1 MCAKKCA
8 NGSLLHDEK
17 RLYARQKE
25 AFAAQ
30 LTHADYEF
38 GRIVDTLERIGELNN
53 TLIIIVSDNG
63 ASGEGGLGGVVHVAP
78 RWVVTAA
85 VSTTHNIRHCGF
97 QASQPFL
104 PPVKVL
110 HKVK

>member
-1 MCAKKCA
+1 M
-8 NGSLLHDEK
+8 NLDGSLQNDER

-53 TLIIIVSDNG
+53 TLIVIVSDNG
-63 ASGEGGLGGVVHVAP
+63 ASGEGGLGGVPHVGRCP
-78 RWVVTAA
+78 
-85 VSTTHNIRHCGF
+85 
-97 QASQPFL
+97 L
-104 PPVKVL
+104 
-110 HKVK
+110 